1 MTAQTGEVVTD
12 AYLPVVR
19 CENDEAQF
27 TLSGGRNNIAVTA
40 TGFTS
45 VKAPRIET
53 LLDGEWV
60 ALEVASAN
68 GYDGY
73 SVKPEADG
81 SYAFS
86 FIVPTDGAPRTFRV
100 TQ

>member
-1 MTAQTGEVVTD
+1 M
-12 AYLPVVR
+12 R
-19 CENDEAQF
+19 CENNEAVF
-27 TLSGGRNNIAVTA
+27 TLSGGKNNIAVTA

-53 LLDGEWV
+53 LRDGEWAV
-60 ALEVASAN
+60 YEVASAH

-73 SVKPEADG
+73 SVKANADG

-86 FIVPTDGAPRTFRV
+86 FIVPMADAPQTFRV